1 MNLRIILFICSVLLL
16 GSCVQAPTFKDEDHA
31 HISSNYP
38 IVSVNGVGVED
49 TYKLD
54 ISAGETTLVIVYH
67 TYTKDYHC
75 TFTWT
80 AQAAT
85 AYEVTDQENRYPLT
99 LYRWI
104 RRNGLW
110 AVRLD
115 PVDPEECSIVS
126 KADDE

>member
-115 PVDPEECSIVS
+115 PVDPVECIQN
-126 KADDE
+126 